1 MNILQMTI
9 HKIKGIPNGSI
20 ELPIENGIYAIVG
33 SNGIGKSTIIS
44 CLAQLLSR
52 HNLGLL
58 KEQDYNNESY
68 VEFTFNGRTDKWYC
82 ENGFW
87 KADTY
92 PHSIKFN
99 GTYEGSLFYGMRF
112 IDSKNVD
119 ELVSEG
125 KILENEI
132 VDADPYIVEHL
143 GEILHSDKT
152 HYTSL
157 SRVRN
162 KTIRERLGLKNTPYF
177 MQSENASIISQY
189 RMSSG
194 ECLTISLLHFIY
206 NSVVRRSLNRKQPIL
221 MLIDEIELALHPTA
235 ITNLLN
241 LLKSLTSKYDN
252 LTVIITSHSPE
263 VIHSISPNNIFKLEF
278 DKNDENCFNII
289 NPCYPSY
296 AIRDVYTHDG
306 FDYLLLVEDKLAQI
320 IVKRSIDKLKLNN
333 SRLVNVMPVGGW
345 FNVLKL
351 HFELSDKNVL
361 GVGKTIISVLDG
373 DVSDKIPKEYK
384 SLKKFFL
391 PVNSV
396 EKYLRNILIV
406 QPNKPIKKSIND
418 KFFDV
423 TSINQI
429 LTEYSQEEE
438 KFKSQSPEYYK
449 EDHDG
454 KRLYRKI
461 LNFIKAR
468 KISEEEFIIRLYE
481 ILEENIDFSSLH
493 NNLSKGL
500 SQYS

>member
-9 HKIKGIPNGSI
+9 HKIKGIPNGVLQ
-20 ELPIENGIYAIVG
+20 LPIENGIYAIVG
-33 SNGIGKSTIIS
+33 NNGSGKSTIMS
-44 CLAQLLSR
+44 CLAQLVSR

-58 KEQDYNNESY
+58 KKQDFNNESY
-68 VEFTFNGRTDKWYC
+68 VEFTFNGQTDKWYC
-82 ENGFW
+82 EDNFW
-87 KADTY
+87 KSDTF
-92 PHSIKFN
+92 PNCIKFN

-119 ELVSEG
+119 ELVEEG

-132 VDADPYIVEHL
+132 VLADSYVIEHL
-143 GEILHSDKT
+143 GEILHSNKK
-152 HYTSL
+152 HYSDL
-157 SRVRN
+157 KRIKN
-162 KTIRERLGLKNTPYF
+162 KTIREKLGLKNTQYF
-177 MQSENASIISQY
+177 MNGGDSIISQY

-206 NSVVRRSLNRKQPIL
+206 NSLVRRSLSRNTPIL
-221 MLIDEIELALHPTA
+221 MLIDEIELALHPIA

-241 LLKSLTSKYDN
+241 LLKKLVSEFDN

-263 VIHSISPNNIFKLEF
+263 VIRSISPNNIFKLEF
-278 DKNDENCFNII
+278 DSNDQNCFNII
-289 NPCYPSY
+289 NPCYPGY

-320 IVKRSIDKLKLNN
+320 IVKRSIEKLKLNN

-351 HFELSDKNVL
+351 HYDLSDKNVL

-373 DVSDKIPKEYK
+373 DVSSNIPKQYK

-396 EKYLRNILIV
+396 EKYLRNILITT
-406 QPNKPIKKSIND
+406 PNKAIKKEIND
-418 KFFDV
+418 VFFD
-423 TSINQI
+423 IHHI
-429 LTEYSQEEE
+429 DKLLTNYQKEESE
-438 KFKSQSPEYYK
+438 FKKQSPEFYK
-449 EDHDG
+449 EDNDG

-461 LNFIKAR
+461 FNFMQER
-468 KISEEEFIIRLYE
+468 KIDEEAFVIKLYE
-481 ILEENIDFSSLH
+481 ILEQHVDFTSLYR
-493 NNLSKGL
+493 NLKDGL
-500 SQYS
+500 SQYN

>member
-1 MNILQMTI
+1 MTI
-9 HKIKGIPNGSI
+9 HKIKGIPHGHI
-20 ELPIENGIYAIVG
+20 ELPIENGVYAIVG
-33 SNGIGKSTIIS
+33 NNGTGKSTIMS
-44 CLAQLLSR
+44 CLAQLVSR

-58 KEQDYNNESY
+58 KEQDHNSESY

-82 ENGFW
+82 EQKFW
-87 KADTY
+87 QSNTF

-119 ELVSEG
+119 ELVAEG
-125 KILENEI
+125 KILDDEI
-132 VDADPYIVEHL
+132 VDADTYIVEHL
-143 GEILHSDKT
+143 GEILHSNKA
-152 HYTSL
+152 HYSGL
-157 SRVRN
+157 KRVRN

-177 MQSENASIISQY
+177 MQSGPSIISQY

-206 NSVVRRSLNRKQPIL
+206 NSVVRRSLPRNQPIL
-221 MLIDEIELALHPTA
+221 ILIDEIELALHPIA
-235 ITNLLN
+235 ITNLIK
-241 LLKSLTSKYDN
+241 LLKELVSSYNN

-263 VIHSISPNNIFKLEF
+263 VIRSTSPNNIFKLEF
-278 DKNDENCFNII
+278 DKHDENCFCIV

-345 FNVLKL
+345 LNVLKL
-351 HFELSDKNVL
+351 HYELSDKNVL

-373 DVSDKIPKEYK
+373 DVSGQIPKEYK

-406 QPNKPIKKSIND
+406 QPNKSIKKSIND

-423 TSINQI
+423 ISLDQI
-429 LTEYSQEEE
+429 IKEYGQEETE
-438 KFKSQSPEYYK
+438 FKTQSPEYYK
-449 EDHDG
+449 ADNDG
-454 KRLYRKI
+454 KRLYRKLFGYI
-461 LNFIKAR
+461 SAR
-468 KISEEEFIIRLYE
+468 KVNEEEFIMRLYE
-481 ILEENIDFSSLH
+481 ILEENVDFSSLH
-493 NNLSKGL
+493 RNLENGL
-500 SQYS
+500 NEYS